1 MFKIAEDVWAD
12 VNKKGQVRF
21 LNLRTGEWITLD
33 KKARKATRKFLK
45 DPHKFIEQGQKEQSD
60 SGVRESVARS

>member
-45 DPHKFIEQGQKEQSD
+45 DPHKFIEHQKGDSD
-60 SGVRESVARS
+60 SSIRESVARS